1 MKIFKLFKILNKHR
15 KRRIAE
21 QAHNALLIDILRT
34 KLVNSE
40 MQVAMLSEDL
50 TRLKEDLAKN
60 FVYVA
65 YKYDYTQLINLPK
78 SNLDSIDYKVSIP
91 KPEFILC
98 YKHKPLK
105 EYEEAYEKLLKITN
119 LIKHSRL
126 RLTDE
131 KARMYYTDILDI
143 IKGKNSD

>member
-1 MKIFKLFKILNKHR
+1 MKILKLFKILNKYR

-40 MQVAMLSEDL
+40 MQVAVLSEDL
-50 TRLKEDLAKN
+50 ARLKEDLAKN
-60 FVYVA
+60 FVYVT

-78 SNLDSIDYKVSIP
+78 SNLDSIDYKVS

-105 EYEEAYEKLLKITN
+105 EYEEAYRKLLKITN
-119 LIKHSRL
+119 LIKRSRL
-126 RLTDE
+126 QSTDE